1 MHASRRSE
9 AGFTL
14 LEIMLVMALLAV
26 VVAVVLV
33 NYSGDS
39 RDDKLKQEAYRFQQ
53 LFHYAAETALMRQQ
67 EWGVLVKPDGYKFLV
82 YLPDEDLWQPVETPA
97 SLAWH
102 QLPEQQ
108 QLQLELEGLP
118 WQQDSLLGAL
128 SAQRERLEHL
138 QTDDEEEAV
147 LPHIFILSSG
157 EITPFELL
165 FQDESQPPFWYLQL
179 RGEFSIPLLRT
190 ELLDRAP

>member
-1 MHASRRSE
+1 MHAPQRPK

-39 RDDKLKQEAYRFQQ
+39 RDDQLKQEAYRFQQ

-82 YLPDEDLWQPVETPA
+82 YLPNKNL
-97 SLAWH
+97 
-102 QLPEQQ
+102 
-108 QLQLELEGLP
+108 
-118 WQQDSLLGAL
+118 
-128 SAQRERLEHL
+128 
-138 QTDDEEEAV
+138 
-147 LPHIFILSSG
+147 
-157 EITPFELL
+157 
-165 FQDESQPPFWYLQL
+165 
-179 RGEFSIPLLRT
+179 
-190 ELLDRAP
+190 